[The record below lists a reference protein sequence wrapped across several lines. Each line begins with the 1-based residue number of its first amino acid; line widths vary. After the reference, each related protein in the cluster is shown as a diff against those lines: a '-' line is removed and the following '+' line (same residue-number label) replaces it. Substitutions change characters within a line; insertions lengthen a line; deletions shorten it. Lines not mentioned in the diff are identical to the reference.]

1 MPSVKELQRMAMKK
15 QSPENKIEYLA
26 ALFTLL
32 IVCDNYILTKK
43 DNGLK
48 LVVYKNILSQEF
60 NVTNEFELT
69 KPLGEWLVSI
79 PKGVWD
85 VK

>member
-1 MPSVKELQRMAMKK
+1 MAMKK
-15 QSPENKIEYLA
+15 QPPENRIEYLA
-26 ALFTLL
+26 ALFSLL

-43 DNGLK
+43 DNGIK
-48 LVVYKNILSQEF
+48 LIVYKNILSQEF